1 LSLAA
6 AALQHRPM
14 TFLRFSAVLGAGLLM
29 LSPLSA
35 CARPAPGHLMD
46 PEKVADR
53 IHVMRQ
59 PDRIW
64 SAVIGNVT
72 MIEQSDGIVVIDS
85 GGTLADGRQVAAA
98 VRSLT
103 SKPVKAVAITH
114 WHNDHPLGVRGI
126 LETWPSA
133 RIIATGAARKRMIEV
148 MGRNVGVGRND
159 PKLDTARLNSGH
171 ARIAEYEANSRDP
184 KLSEEERREFAADAR
199 YMKERLAEQMGSYIV
214 LPTETFRDRLA
225 IADSEAPV
233 DLLVLGRANTDGDL
247 VAWMPKQK
255 VVATGDAVVAPT
267 PYGFNAYPADW
278 IAVLEKIKALPFV
291 RLVPG
296 HGAVQGDRS
305 YLDRLIG
312 SLKDVR
318 AQVAPLAAQGLS
330 LEAVQAKVDYSE
342 QVRLFAGDS
351 AWAKRWFEAYWLGPI
366 TSSAYREAKGIPIE
380 PGG

>member
-1 LSLAA
+1 
-6 AALQHRPM
+6 M
-14 TFLRFSAVLGAGLLM
+14 TFLRHIAVLGAALLT
-29 LSPLSA
+29 LPPLSA
-35 CARPAPGHLMD
+35 CAQPAPGHLMD
-46 PEKVADR
+46 PERVTDR
-53 IHVMRQ
+53 VHAMRQ

-72 MIEQSDGIVVIDS
+72 IVEQSDGVVLIDS

-126 LETWPSA
+126 LAQWPRA
-133 RIIATGAARKRMIEV
+133 RIIATEAAKKRMIEV
-148 MGRNVGVGRND
+148 MGKNVGIGRND
-159 PKLDTARLNSGH
+159 PRLDTARLNNGH
-171 ARIAEYEANSRDP
+171 ARIAEFEANARDP

-199 YMKERLAEQMGSYIV
+199 YMKERLAEQMGSFVI
-214 LPTETFRDRLA
+214 LPTETFRERLT

-233 DLLVLGRANTDGDL
+233 ELLVLGRANTDGDL

-267 PYGFNAYPADW
+267 PYGFNSYPADW
-278 IAVLEKIKALPFV
+278 IAVLDKIKALPFA
-291 RLVPG
+291 RLIPG
-296 HGAVQGDRS
+296 HGAVQTDRA

-318 AQVAPLAAQGLS
+318 AQVGPLAAQGLS
-330 LEAVQAKVDYSE
+330 LDELQARIDYSR
-342 QVRLFAGDS
+342 QIRLFAGDS
-351 AWAKRWFEAYWLGPI
+351 AWARRWFEAYWLEPI
-366 TSSAYREAKGIPIE
+366 TSSAHREAKGIPIE
-380 PGG
+380 PGGAIPPRAGLGKN

>member
-1 LSLAA
+1 
-6 AALQHRPM
+6 M
-14 TFLRFSAVLGAGLLM
+14 TFLRNLAVLGAGLLM

-35 CARPAPGHLMD
+35 CAQPAPGHLMD
-46 PEKVADR
+46 PERVTDR

-72 MIEQSDGIVVIDS
+72 IVEQSDGVVLIDS
-85 GGTLADGRQVAAA
+85 GGTLADGKQVAAA

-126 LETWPSA
+126 LAEWPRA
-133 RIIATGAARKRMIEV
+133 RIIATEAAKKRMIEV

-159 PKLDTARLNSGH
+159 PALDTARLNSGH
-171 ARIAEYEANSRDP
+171 ARIAEYEANARDP

-214 LPTETFRDRLA
+214 LPTETFRSGLS
-225 IADSEAPV
+225 IADSQAPV
-233 DLLVLGRANTDGDL
+233 ELLVLGRANTDGDL
-247 VAWMPKQK
+247 VAWMPRQK

-267 PYGFNAYPADW
+267 PYGFNSYPADW
-278 IAVLEKIKALPFV
+278 IAVLEKIKALRFV
-291 RLVPG
+291 RLIPG
-296 HGAVQGDRS
+296 HGAVQTDTD
-305 YLDRLIG
+305 YVDRLIA
-312 SLKDVR
+312 SLRDVR
-318 AQVAPLAAQGLS
+318 ARVAPLAEQGVS
-330 LEAVQAKVDYSE
+330 QEDVRAKVDYSD
-342 QVRLFAGDS
+342 QIRLFAGDS

-366 TSSAYREAKGIPIE
+366 TSSAWREAKGIPIE
-380 PGG
+380 PAGAIPPRAGLGRN